1 MQKRKCVVEAASTMT
16 IASGGPV
23 SLHSLRINDIRQAWN
38 KPTSRRMRRPSQF
51 EMGIIVAC
59 GISPDIWA
67 VCHSVGANRFFCQAL
82 TELLQG

>member
-1 MQKRKCVVEAASTMT
+1 MQKRKRVVEAASTMT

-23 SLHSLRINDIRQAWN
+23 SLHSLRIIDIRQAWN
-38 KPTSRRMRRPSQF
+38 NQRVAACDTPHSLK
-51 EMGIIVAC
+51 MGNIVAC